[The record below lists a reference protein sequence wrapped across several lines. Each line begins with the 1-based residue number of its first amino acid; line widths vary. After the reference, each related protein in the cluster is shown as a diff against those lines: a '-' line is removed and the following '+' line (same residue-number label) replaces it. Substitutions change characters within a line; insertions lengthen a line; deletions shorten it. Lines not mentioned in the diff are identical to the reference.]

1 MPLLKNQA
9 LTLLGLIVL
18 PGLCGTTHAQS
29 DLSTI
34 LELAEQT
41 DPLYREAQ
49 ANALSVAEGIPQ
61 ARAELF
67 FPSISFSTGLA
78 KVDQDIELS
87 QGVGA
92 GGAIDF
98 TTRNFR
104 VDVTQPIYHW
114 DRFVALQQADKRLQ
128 QSQLELLAARQ
139 DLMIRVSER
148 YFDVLAAADNL
159 AFARAEKQSLHSQL
173 EQAKQRFEVGIIAIT
188 DVQEAQAGFDR
199 ATAAEIRASND
210 VENANEAL
218 REVTET
224 YHTDLAPLGD
234 GMPLVVPEPTDIEA
248 WTEAAVGNNLSLGA
262 AQLATDIAHQE
273 IRRQN
278 SQHMPTIDIVGGHG
292 YNEQGGRFGGSSS
305 TQSDIGVQLNV
316 LLFEGGRV
324 VSQTRQATHDHAAAL
339 ERLQQTRRSIYRQSR
354 EAYLGVVAQIS
365 SVKALKQAVISSET
379 ALESTRAGFEVG
391 TRTAIDVV
399 AAERG
404 LSEAKRNYARAR
416 YDYIL
421 ETLRLKQ
428 AAGSLQPEDIA
439 IANSWLDDSSDGP
452 RPAGP

>member
-316 LLFEGGRV
+316 PLFEGGRV

-404 LSEAKRNYARAR
+404 LSEAKRDYARAR

-428 AAGSLQPEDIA
+428 TAGSLQPEDIA

>member
-9 LTLLGLIVL
+9 RTLLGLIVL
-18 PGLCGTTHAQS
+18 PALCGTTHAQS

-41 DPLYREAQ
+41 DPQYREAQ

-67 FPSISFSTGLA
+67 FPSISFSTGLT
-78 KVDQDIELS
+78 KVDQDVELS

-188 DVQEAQAGFDR
+188 DVQEARAGFDR

-234 GMPLVVPEPTDIEA
+234 GMPLAVPEPTDIEA
-248 WTEAAVGNNLSLGA
+248 WTEAAVGHNLSLGA
-262 AQLATDIAHQE
+262 AQLATDVAHQE

-292 YNEQGGRFGGSSS
+292 YNEQGGRFGSSSS
-305 TQSDIGVQLNV
+305 TQSDIGLELNV
-316 LLFEGGRV
+316 PLFEGGRV

-339 ERLQQTRRSIYRQSR
+339 ERLQQTKRSIYRQSR

-404 LSEAKRNYARAR
+404 LSEAKRDYARAR

-452 RPAGP
+452 QPAGP

>member
-1 MPLLKNQA
+1 M
-9 LTLLGLIVL
+9 L

-188 DVQEAQAGFDR
+188 DVQEAQAGFR
-199 ATAAEIRASND
+199 PC
-210 VENANEAL
+210 
-218 REVTET
+218 
-224 YHTDLAPLGD
+224 HC
-234 GMPLVVPEPTDIEA
+234 
-248 WTEAAVGNNLSLGA
+248 
-262 AQLATDIAHQE
+262 
-273 IRRQN
+273 RR
-278 SQHMPTIDIVGGHG
+278 D
-292 YNEQGGRFGGSSS
+292 
-305 TQSDIGVQLNV
+305 
-316 LLFEGGRV
+316 
-324 VSQTRQATHDHAAAL
+324 
-339 ERLQQTRRSIYRQSR
+339 
-354 EAYLGVVAQIS
+354 
-365 SVKALKQAVISSET
+365 
-379 ALESTRAGFEVG
+379 
-391 TRTAIDVV
+391 
-399 AAERG
+399 
-404 LSEAKRNYARAR
+404 
-416 YDYIL
+416 
-421 ETLRLKQ
+421 
-428 AAGSLQPEDIA
+428 
-439 IANSWLDDSSDGP
+439 P
-452 RPAGP
+452 R